1 MTVNRR
7 QMDPSLEIRKLSP
20 RYIRE
25 LAQILE
31 THELWKRLM
40 SIIPKTLEKFNF
52 VCNVTLDN
60 PHKYNSEHFKLIENA
75 SEKYRRA
82 CTEILLDEW
91 GTSGRVR
98 PALGHLLYLLTKAKL
113 FRAADYIAVD
123 LLKQEKPQ
131 RPSTGPEAL
140 ISIVLPEPAKQKDNH
155 LEEVERSLD
164 QIGYLDSAL
173 MLIRTNSEEAARH
186 QNVPSVIPQIVI
198 SPDIDEDNHEPQ
210 FSVPLV
216 VQRERIDSDINN
228 DSDMMKFSTGSQS
241 TTSQNLNETKNRPEI
256 SQLLN
261 ESPEL
266 SNMIEFSSE
275 TVSSGSINEIECDR
289 PEISQLLNGVS
300 ESNLPNFDMMNESL
314 NVSSG
319 ESSENTSEEVP
330 AFSELLTKECNCTS
344 SEELPELN
352 IESSYE
358 PNIPNLSALNNSVQL
373 ETLPNISI
381 LNVTGQS
388 GSVHMENS
396 VNFVPDFD
404 ALQKS
409 TNNISEVSL
418 PNISALGLSLTSR
431 ASSPSKSIS
440 VNISTH
446 LLPTTLNSSQNSSDN
461 STKSRPCTSPLPN
474 LYLNTLLPHFTY
486 GELENATNNFNPE
499 PYRSMQE
506 NGRFL
511 GSGAFGSVF
520 LALGLLDRP
529 VAVKKLVLEDV
540 QVVNIDDTVTK
551 QFRNE
556 VEVLSKYK
564 HENLLSLLGYSCD
577 GCTYCLMYEYIT
589 GGALKDR
596 LQVIQ
601 DKLQWKE
608 RLSIAMGTARA
619 VSYLHTAFST
629 PLIHRDIKSA
639 NILLDSRNNPKLG
652 DFGLIKL
659 SPSQNTNTATTVFG
673 TSAYMAPEAFR
684 GDVSVKLDTFSFGV
698 VLLELLTSLPPMD
711 ETRDGS
717 DLVTH
722 IEDKC
727 ENDDIIPLLDHG
739 TGSWQEGGINFAD
752 ELFKISLKCLEEKK
766 KRPNMVEVTG
776 ILEDLLNKLSL

>member
-75 SEKYRRA
+75 SERYRRA

-91 GTSGRVR
+91 GTSGRLR
-98 PALGHLLYLLTKAKL
+98 PVLGHLLYLLTQAKL

-123 LLKQEKPQ
+123 LLKQEKHQ

-140 ISIVLPEPAKQKDNH
+140 IPIVLSEPAKQKDKH

-186 QNVPSVIPQIVI
+186 QNVPSVISQIVI
-198 SPDIDEDNHEPQ
+198 SPDIDEDNHGPQ

-241 TTSQNLNETKNRPEI
+241 TTSQNLNETKYRPEI

-261 ESPEL
+261 ESP
-266 SNMIEFSSE
+266 
-275 TVSSGSINEIECDR
+275 
-289 PEISQLLNGVS
+289 
-300 ESNLPNFDMMNESL
+300 
-314 NVSSG
+314 
-319 ESSENTSEEVP
+319 
-330 AFSELLTKECNCTS
+330 
-344 SEELPELN
+344 
-352 IESSYE
+352 
-358 PNIPNLSALNNSVQL
+358 
-373 ETLPNISI
+373 
-381 LNVTGQS
+381 
-388 GSVHMENS
+388 
-396 VNFVPDFD
+396 
-404 ALQKS
+404 
-409 TNNISEVSL
+409 
-418 PNISALGLSLTSR
+418 
-431 ASSPSKSIS
+431 IS

-446 LLPTTLNSSQNSSDN
+446 LLPSILNSSQNSSDN

-474 LYLNTLLPHFTY
+474 ISLNTLLPHFTY
-486 GELENATNNFNPE
+486 
-499 PYRSMQE
+499 
-506 NGRFL
+506 

-529 VAVKKLVLEDV
+529 VAVKKLV
-540 QVVNIDDTVTK
+540 VNIDDTVTK

-556 VEVLSKYK
+556 VEVLNKYK
-564 HENLLSLLGYSCD
+564 HENLLSLLGYFCD
-577 GCTYCLMYEYIT
+577 GC
-589 GGALKDR
+589 K
-596 LQVIQ
+596 
-601 DKLQWKE
+601 DKLQWNE

-619 VSYLHTAFST
+619 VSYLHT
-629 PLIHRDIKSA
+629 P
-639 NILLDSRNNPKLG
+639 
-652 DFGLIKL
+652 
-659 SPSQNTNTATTVFG
+659 
-673 TSAYMAPEAFR
+673 
-684 GDVSVKLDTFSFGV
+684 
-698 VLLELLTSLPPMD
+698 
-711 ETRDGS
+711 
-717 DLVTH
+717 
-722 IEDKC
+722 
-727 ENDDIIPLLDHG
+727 
-739 TGSWQEGGINFAD
+739 
-752 ELFKISLKCLEEKK
+752 
-766 KRPNMVEVTG
+766 
-776 ILEDLLNKLSL
+776 